1 MAFGAVFI
9 ILIQNGM
16 HSMHIDS
23 YTQLIAIGIL
33 LVLAIIAGNYRQQL
47 VKGSG

>member
-1 MAFGAVFI
+1 
-9 ILIQNGM
+9 M